1 MEIHFFFFLFFFGVR
16 IRECWFGGRGRI
28 FLFEVIH
35 CSSLKD
41 AFARESVH
49 TKKAKNGGY
58 LKVHVS
64 RKG

>member
-1 MEIHFFFFLFFFGVR
+1 MR
-16 IRECWFGGRGRI
+16 IKECWFGGRGRI

-41 AFARESVH
+41 AFAGESVH